1 MQQERH
7 DFNHHFRYSKP
18 KIKSSTT
25 SVAAS
30 AESQRQ
36 LCIRREIE
44 WRQECKA
51 AEIDFGLSL
60 YNFIDDT
67 EAKTKW

>member
-7 DFNHHFRYSKP
+7 DFRYSKP
-18 KIKSSTT
+18 KIKSS
-25 SVAAS
+25 SVAVS
-30 AESQRQ
+30 AESQRR
-36 LCIRREIE
+36 LCIHCEIE

-51 AEIDFGLSL
+51 AEIDLGLSL

-67 EAKTKW
+67 EAKNKC